1 MNYKLIKNSLNDIT
15 NPKQTILLNRGIKNW
30 EQYLNLNE
38 NCVHDYNLLENIN
51 KAVKCFV
58 KHIENKSRIHIIVDS
73 DVDGFTSASEIYRY
87 IKNLNPDIQITYSLH
102 TKKQHGLSDDINWKD
117 CYKYDLLIVPDAGTN
132 DVEQCRYLFRND
144 KDVIILDHHIKDKEM
159 NDMAIVVNNQI
170 GDYPNKNFSG
180 AGIVYK
186 FLKAVDE
193 ELWEDYA
200 DELLDMVA
208 LGNISDVMDMR
219 EPETRYYVDLGLSK
233 IKSKLFKALI
243 EKQSYSM
250 GNVLNITSVQFY
262 ITPILNAMIRIGS
275 DEEKDLLFRAFIET
289 DETFM
294 YKKRGE
300 TKEEPEDIYTRA
312 ARLCYNAKNRQ
323 AKNVQKGVEEIE
335 KLVIDK
341 EINKNKVMFI
351 NVSDVLGETLTGLVA
366 IKIAEKYNRP
376 CLLLRRQKVREDGS
390 LYYGGSCRNFDNSPI
405 ESLKDLLMSTNT
417 FEFVQGHDNA
427 AGISIPRENVV
438 KSIEICN
445 EILKDVDFT
454 KCFNV
459 DFDIDVNELSVSFI
473 KEIDEMKDIFGTGI
487 KEPLVYIKNIEIY
500 SEDMLVMGK
509 NKNSWKVTNDSY
521 AFVKFNVDVEEDPLL
536 KAYYCIL
543 EQEKKIEEQYEHSL
557 ASLCVGTIDVVGTVS
572 INNYNGILTPQIIV
586 KDYVFK
592 EEIRG
597 D

>member
-15 NPKQTILLNRGIKNW
+15 NPKQTILLNRGIVNW
-30 EQYLNLNE
+30 KQYLNLNE
-38 NCVHDYNLLENIN
+38 NCVHDYNLLENID

-58 KHIENKSRIHIIVDS
+58 KHIENKSRICIIVDS
-73 DVDGFTSASEIYRY
+73 DVDGYTSASEIYKY
-87 IKNLNPDIQITYSLH
+87 IRHIDPSIEITYLLH
-102 TKKQHGLSDDINWKD
+102 TKKQHGLSDDINWRD
-117 CYKYDLLIVPDAGTN
+117 YCKYDLLVVPDAGTN
-132 DVEQCRYLFRND
+132 DVEQCRQLFIND
-144 KDVIILDHHIKDKEM
+144 KDIIILDHHIKDKPM
-159 NDMAIVVNNQI
+159 DDMAIVVNNQV
-170 GDYPNKNFSG
+170 GNYPNKNFSG

-275 DEEKDLLFRAFIET
+275 EEEKDLLFRAFIET

-300 TKEEPEDIYTRA
+300 TKEVEEDIYTRA
-312 ARLCYNAKNRQ
+312 ARFCYNAKNRQ
-323 AKNVQKGVEEIE
+323 AKNVQKGVEEID
-335 KLVIDK
+335 KLVMDK

-427 AGISIPRENVV
+427 AGISIPRENVI

-445 EILKDVDFT
+445 EMLKDIDFT
-454 KCFNV
+454 KCYNV
-459 DFDIDVNELSVSFI
+459 DFDIDINDLNVGFI
-473 KEIDEMKDIFGTGI
+473 KEIDDMKELFGTGI
-487 KEPLVYIKNIEIY
+487 KEPLIHIKNIEVY
-500 SEDMLVMGK
+500 SEDILVMGK
-509 NKNSWKVTNDSY
+509 SKNSWKITNDSF
-521 AFVKFNVDVEEDPLL
+521 AFVKFGVDTEKDKLL
-536 KAYYCIL
+536 KEYYKTL
-543 EQEKKIEEQYEHSL
+543 EKEEKNEEEFGHSTT
-557 ASLCVGTIDVVGTVS
+557 SMCVGKMDVVGTVS

-586 KDYVFK
+586 KDYKFK
-592 EEIRG
+592 EC